1 MIPSGRV
8 KRARDMIKLNIQ
20 GHVAELVF
28 HNPPHNHVNVDLLRA
43 LADQLETLDHNPN
56 IRAVVLASE
65 GKAFCAGADLATPDG
80 MGGVSA
86 DPVREFYDQALRLF
100 ACKKPIVAAIQ
111 GATIG
116 AGLGLAIVADYRI
129 AAPEARFAA
138 NFTKLGF
145 HPGFGLTHTLARLIG
160 QQRASLMFMTARRF
174 KAEEMLDWGLVDQIV
189 EASDLRNAAMALAQ
203 EIAENA
209 PLALLATRQTLRSG
223 LVEAVTAALAHEHA
237 EQSILRQTADYS
249 EGVRSVFE
257 RRPAS
262 FIGR

>member
-1 MIPSGRV
+1 MTS
-8 KRARDMIKLNIQ
+8 DMITLNIH
-20 GHVAELVF
+20 GHVAEVVF

-43 LADQLETLDHNPN
+43 LADQLEALDADPE

-65 GKAFCAGADLATPDG
+65 GKSFCAGADLATRGG

-100 ACKKPIVAAIQ
+100 ACKKPIIAAIQ

-116 AGLGLAIVADYRI
+116 AGLGLAIAADYRI

-145 HPGFGLTHTLARLIG
+145 YPGFGLTHTLPRLIG
-160 QQRASLMFMTARRF
+160 VQRAGLMFMTARRF
-174 KAEEMLDWGLVDQIV
+174 KAEEMRDWGLVDQIA
-189 EASDLRNAAMALAQ
+189 EGPALRGAAMALAH

-209 PLALLATRQTLRSG
+209 PLALLATRKTLRAG
-223 LVEAVTAALAHEHA
+223 LVEAVTPALVHEHA
-237 EQSILRQTADYS
+237 EQSVLRQTADYA
-249 EGVRSVFE
+249 EGVSSVFG
-257 RRPAS
+257 RRPAK
-262 FIGR
+262 FLGR

>member
-1 MIPSGRV
+1 MTS
-8 KRARDMIKLNIQ
+8 DMITLHIH
-20 GHVAELVF
+20 GHVAEVVF

-43 LADQLETLDHNPN
+43 LADQLEALDTNPE
-56 IRAVVLASE
+56 IRTVVLASE
-65 GKAFCAGADLATPDG
+65 GKSFCAGADLATRDG

-116 AGLGLAIVADYRI
+116 AGLGLAIAADYRI

-145 HPGFGLTHTLARLIG
+145 HPGFGLTNTLPRLIG
-160 QQRASLMFMTARRF
+160 TQRASLMVMTARRF
-174 KAEEMLDWGLVDQIV
+174 KAEEMLGWGLIDQIA
-189 EASDLRNAAMALAQ
+189 EAAELRGAAMALAQ

-209 PLALLATRQTLRSG
+209 PLALLATRQTLRAG
-223 LVEAVTAALAHEHA
+223 LVEAVTAALVHEHA
-237 EQSILRQTADYS
+237 EQSILKQTADYA
-249 EGVRSVFE
+249 EGVSSVFE
-257 RRPAS
+257 RRPAK
-262 FIGR
+262 FLGR